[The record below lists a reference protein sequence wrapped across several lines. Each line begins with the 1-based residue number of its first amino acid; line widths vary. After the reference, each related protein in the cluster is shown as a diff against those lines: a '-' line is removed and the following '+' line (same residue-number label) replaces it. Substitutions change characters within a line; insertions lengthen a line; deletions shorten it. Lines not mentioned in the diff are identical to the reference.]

1 MADKA
6 SRRSASLGRSSLIF
20 ALMTLVSRVL
30 GLWRDMLVARYFDS
44 SITDPFFAALRIPNT
59 LRRFFAEGGFANA
72 FVPVFSATRTQ
83 AQDDDSQAVRDLL
96 AHTAGTL
103 LSVLLVITILGVV
116 FSGGIIFAVAHG
128 LVEKPAQYVLAS
140 DMLRLMFPYI
150 LLISLTALAGGVL
163 NSYGRF
169 AVPALTPVFLNI
181 TLIIAS
187 LWRASVGREDATLV
201 YGMELAWAVLIGGI
215 IQLLL
220 QLPFLAKLGL
230 LVRPR
235 WGGKH
240 PGVRRIMRLMLPTLF
255 GSSVGQL
262 SVLVNTFLASL
273 LATGS
278 ISWLY
283 YADRMVELPVALI
296 GVALGTVILP
306 KLSALKASDD
316 WQKFQVTLDWAL
328 RWGLLVGS
336 AAAAGLVS
344 LAPSILATLFYGGV
358 FEEHDWQMT
367 TQALRAC
374 GVGTFFLIMVKVLV
388 PAFYARHDTK
398 TPVKA
403 GITAMVVS
411 MISAAVLGHFFAH
424 VGLAAANT
432 IASLV
437 NVSLLIYFLRREGI
451 TLKRF
456 SWRYMLQLFFANGAM
471 VSVLLWLQGDG
482 EAWLDK
488 PASEQILYLGLIIAS
503 GMITFVLALYAMGI
517 RFRQLQL
524 RIK

>member
-1 MADKA
+1 MTATPP
-6 SRRSASLGRSSLIF
+6 RRGASLGRSSLVF

-44 SITDPFFAALRIPNT
+44 AITDPFFAALRIPNT

-72 FVPVFSATRTQ
+72 FVPVFSATRAQTQ
-83 AQDDDSQAVRDLL
+83 EEQPDAVRDLL

-103 LSVLLVITILGVV
+103 LTVLLAITALGVI
-116 FSGGIIFAVAHG
+116 FSGSIIFAVAHG
-128 LVEKPAQYVLAS
+128 LLEKPAQYVLAT
-140 DMLRLMFPYI
+140 DMLRIMFPYI

-181 TLIIAS
+181 TLIVAA
-187 LWRASVGREDATLV
+187 LWRAGVGREDMTLA
-201 YGMELAWAVLIGGI
+201 YGMELAWAVLAGGI
-215 IQLLL
+215 VQLAIQI
-220 QLPFLAKLGL
+220 PFLARLGL
-230 LVRPR
+230 LVWPR

-306 KLSALKASDD
+306 KLSALKAGDD
-316 WQKFQVTLDWAL
+316 WQRFYVTLDWAL

-336 AAAAGLVS
+336 AAAAGLVT
-344 LAPSILATLFYGGV
+344 LAPAILATLFHGGV
-358 FEEHDWQMT
+358 FDDHSWRMT

-403 GITAMVVS
+403 GIAAMIVS
-411 MISAAVLGHFFAH
+411 MISAAVLGHYFAH
-424 VGLAAANT
+424 VGLAAAGT
-432 IASLV
+432 VASVV
-437 NVSLLIYFLRREGI
+437 NVSLLVFFLRREGI
-451 TLKRF
+451 GLKRF
-456 SWRYMLQLFFANGAM
+456 SWLYLLQLFFANGAM
-471 VSVLLWLQGDG
+471 VSVLWWLQGDTN
-482 EAWLDK
+482 AWLSK
-488 PASEQILYLGLIIAS
+488 PGGQQILHLLLIILA
-503 GMITFVLALYAMGI
+503 GMVTFVLALYATGI

-524 RIK
+524 RMK